1 MQHNSDVSVEMLQ
14 RKAIN
19 LDITH
24 RCPLECER
32 CQRFTSFTEKGLKV
46 PGKDIS
52 MKRFQMILDHFNHLN
67 FCGQISDPVH
77 HPKFTEILSLIYNHK
92 DNKTSSVHHA
102 SAAKPM
108 KWYPKAFEANPKTR
122 WWFGIDGL
130 PKDSNK
136 YRTNQDGEKLFE
148 IVKVAATILKQ
159 KPVWQYIVFSYN
171 EDNIKEAHNMAK
183 DIGAEFM
190 LINSSRW
197 ISEDDPLR
205 PKNREH
211 SLMLS

>member
-1 MQHNSDVSVEMLQ
+1 MPDNSNVYVEILQ

-32 CQRFTSFTEKGLKV
+32 CQRFTSFTGKGLKV

-52 MKRFQMILDHFNHLN
+52 IEKFQMILDHFNHLN

-77 HPKFTEILSLIYNHK
+77 HPKFIEILSMIYNHK
-92 DNKTSSVHHA
+92 DAKSSSVHHA

-148 IVKVAATILKQ
+148 IVTVAATILKQ

-205 PKNREH
+205 PKNPEH
-211 SLMLS
+211 SLILS

>member
-1 MQHNSDVSVEMLQ
+1 MQQTSPDIDFFG
-14 RKAIN
+14 RKGVN

-32 CQRFTSFTEKGLKV
+32 CQRFTSFTSKGLKV
-46 PGKDIS
+46 PGSDIS
-52 MKRFQMILDHFNHLN
+52 IENFKIILDHFEHLN
-67 FCGQISDPVH
+67 FCGQVSDPVH
-77 HPKFTEILSLIYNHK
+77 HPKFIEILSLIYNHK
-92 DNKTSSVHHA
+92 DRKSSSVHHA

-108 KWYPKAFEANPKTR
+108 KWYPKAFEANPNTR

-148 IVKVAATILKQ
+148 ILKVAAGILKQ

-171 EDNIKEAHNMAK
+171 EDDIKEAHNMAK
-183 DIGAEFM
+183 DVGAEFM

-197 ISEDDPLR
+197 MGDDDPLK
-205 PKNREH
+205 PKNPEY
-211 SLMLS
+211 SLQLT

>member
-1 MQHNSDVSVEMLQ
+1 MDKSLTQYD
-14 RKAIN
+14 
-19 LDITH
+19 
-24 RCPLECER
+24 
-32 CQRFTSFTEKGLKV
+32 
-46 PGKDIS
+46 
-52 MKRFQMILDHFNHLN
+52 
-67 FCGQISDPVH
+67 
-77 HPKFTEILSLIYNHK
+77 HPKFIEILSMIYNHK
-92 DNKTSSVHHA
+92 DAKSSSVHHA

>member
-1 MQHNSDVSVEMLQ
+1 MVYLKIV
-14 RKAIN
+14 IN
-19 LDITH
+19 I
-24 RCPLECER
+24 E
-32 CQRFTSFTEKGLKV
+32 
-46 PGKDIS
+46 
-52 MKRFQMILDHFNHLN
+52 
-67 FCGQISDPVH
+67 QI
-77 HPKFTEILSLIYNHK
+77 
-92 DNKTSSVHHA
+92 KT
-102 SAAKPM
+102 AK
-108 KWYPKAFEANPKTR
+108 
-122 WWFGIDGL
+122 
-130 PKDSNK
+130 
-136 YRTNQDGEKLFE
+136 KLFE

>member
-1 MQHNSDVSVEMLQ
+1 MQYNSDVSVEMLQ

-52 MKRFQMILDHFNHLN
+52 IKRFQMILDHFNHLN

-77 HPKFTEILSLIYNHK
+77 HPKFIEILSMIYNHK
-92 DNKTSSVHHA
+92 DAKSSSVHHA

>member
-108 KWYPKAFEANPKTR
+108 KWYPKPLKLTQKHV
-122 WWFGIDGL
+122 GGL
-130 PKDSNK
+130 
-136 YRTNQDGEKLFE
+136 
-148 IVKVAATILKQ
+148 V
-159 KPVWQYIVFSYN
+159 
-171 EDNIKEAHNMAK
+171 
-183 DIGAEFM
+183 
-190 LINSSRW
+190 
-197 ISEDDPLR
+197 
-205 PKNREH
+205 
-211 SLMLS
+211 